1 VKFLPALAILLLTP
15 CLPLAAHSPLH
26 TDTEKPPRHEGYV
39 TTPDKIRIHYIAG
52 AKLATGAIPNAAE
65 AEKSAAASLAGTA
78 PAASEAPATAA
89 PKSPSIL
96 FVPGWTMPA
105 WIWDD
110 QLDHF
115 EFHYRVVAMDPR
127 CQGRSTCN
135 GEGLYP
141 AARARDIKAVIDRL
155 QLKPVV
161 LVGWSMAV
169 NEIVSYV
176 DQFGTSDLAG
186 LVFVDDSTTPI
197 DPKDAKDML
206 DFIASLQSD
215 HTAKTNEFVRSFF
228 KKPQTEE
235 FLKSVV
241 QASLDVPPDASVAM
255 LVGKFGADL
264 TPALEKIDKPSL
276 AIASNEPY
284 KSAIQQ
290 MAKQIKGCSYEEMDG
305 VGHALFVDDPNH
317 FNSLLDS
324 FLSSLSTV
332 PSPSNTP

>member
-1 VKFLPALAILLLTP
+1 MKFLPALAILLLTP
-15 CLPLAAHSPLH
+15 CLPLAARA

-39 TTPDKIRIHYIAG
+39 TTPDKIKIHYIAG
-52 AKLATGAIPNAAE
+52 AKLATGAINAAE
-65 AEKSAAASLAGTA
+65 AETTGTA
-78 PAASEAPATAA
+78 ER
-89 PKSPSIL
+89 KSPSIL

-105 WIWDD
+105 WIWNE

-115 EFHYRVVAMDPR
+115 ESHYRVVAMDPR

-169 NEIVSYV
+169 NELVSYV
-176 DQFGTSDLAG
+176 DQFGSSDLAG
-186 LVFVDDSTTPI
+186 LVFVDDSTTPLA
-197 DPKDAKDML
+197 PNDAKGML
-206 DFIASLQSD
+206 EFIASLQSD

-228 KKPQTEE
+228 KKPQTDE

-241 QASLDVPPDASVAM
+241 QASLDVPADASVAM

-264 TPALEKIDKPSL
+264 TPALKKIDKPAM
-276 AIASNEPY
+276 AIATAGPY
-284 KSAIQQ
+284 SGSIKQMQQ
-290 MAKQIKGCSYEEMDG
+290 QIKGCSYEEMYG
-305 VGHALFVDDPNH
+305 VGHALFVDDPNR

-324 FLSSLSTV
+324 FLSSLS
-332 PSPSNTP
+332 SPPNTP